1 MAEPCTIFV
10 LRVAGGA
17 RRLVLP
23 AWSND
28 SAPTFEIEALEK
40 DAAGGERWVKFEPRD
55 KGATLIAMALHYLL
69 HRNGGYGTTFE
80 VGRATP
86 RLVRNSIPVETP
98 FECALTNDATPREAA
113 APRDAEVSASARMA
127 LDSPPVAASASV
139 RMALDTDTEANRK
152 SRDSFDIEAYDL
164 LAARNAA
171 SARGEAVQSIEALLA
186 EELRGRYRAL
196 KFVDALAKALEA
208 ACNEIVSHDAPR
220 DKRQAALIA
229 EWRGL
234 ATEWRGLKT
243 LELVKEEPRIE
254 ALANAL
260 AAACDEISAHDACAA
275 TLEGEYAVHR
285 TPPERVAEWRK
296 LAQEQA

>member
-10 LRVAGGA
+10 LRIDGGGA

-23 AWSND
+23 AWSGGP
-28 SAPTFEIEALEK
+28 APAFEIETLEK
-40 DAAGGERWVKFEPRD
+40 DAAGGDRWVRVESRTN
-55 KGATLIAMALHYLL
+55 GETGGRALVALALHCLL
-69 HRNGGYGTTFE
+69 HRSGGHGTTFE

-86 RLVRNSIPVETP
+86 R
-98 FECALTNDATPREAA
+98 EA
-113 APRDAEVSASARMA
+113 RDAEASASARMA
-127 LDSPPVAASASV
+127 LDSPPVAASASA

-152 SRDSFDIEAYDL
+152 SRDIFDAQAYDL
-164 LAARNAA
+164 LATRNAA
-171 SARGEAVQSIEALLA
+171 SARGEAVQSIEALFA

-220 DKRQAALIA
+220 DKRQVALIA

-234 ATEWRGLKT
+234 ATEWRGLQT
-243 LELVKEEPRIE
+243 LGLVKDEPRIE

-260 AAACDEISAHDACAA
+260 AAACDEITAHDACAA